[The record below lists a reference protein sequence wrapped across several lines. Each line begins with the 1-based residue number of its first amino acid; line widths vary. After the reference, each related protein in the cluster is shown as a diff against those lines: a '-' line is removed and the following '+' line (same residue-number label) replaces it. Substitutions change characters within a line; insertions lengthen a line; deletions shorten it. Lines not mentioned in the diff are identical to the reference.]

1 MAKAKTKK
9 AESTEKEDE
18 PRAPGKTT
26 IAPGVLVRI
35 AQLTSLS
42 VPGVADLAP
51 IPGGVNRLF
60 RRETG
65 EGVRIELDNGTVAAD
80 LYLTLEYG
88 VEVRKVSRKVQR
100 EVARALED
108 MVGMS
113 VTRVDVHIEE
123 ISFEN
128 ET

>member
-1 MAKAKTKK
+1 MAKSKTKK
-9 AESTEKEDE
+9 AETAEKEDE

-26 IAPGVLVRI
+26 IAPNVLVRI

-42 VPGVADLAP
+42 VPGVASMAL
-51 IPGGVNRLF
+51 IPSGVNRLF
-60 RRETG
+60 RREAG
-65 EGVRIELDNGTVAAD
+65 DGVRIELDNESVAAD
-80 LYLTLEYG
+80 LYLALDYG

-108 MVGMS
+108 MVGMM

-123 ISFEN
+123 ISFEH
-128 ET
+128 EA

>member
-1 MAKAKTKK
+1 MAKAKAKR
-9 AESTEKEDE
+9 AESAEKADE

-42 VPGVADLAP
+42 VPGVAGMAA

-60 RRETG
+60 RREAG
-65 EGVRIELDNGTVAAD
+65 DGVRIELDNNSVAAD
-80 LYLTLEYG
+80 LYLTLDYG

-100 EVARALED
+100 EVARALEE
-108 MVGMS
+108 MVGMK

-123 ISFEN
+123 ISFEH